1 MKRLLTLFPLFLLL
15 GLGGCSTVSG
25 WMIGEDNAE
34 PPTPLEEF
42 PPERSVAT
50 LWSANVGDGID
61 GQAIRLLPAV
71 GGGRVYM
78 ADANGLVV
86 ALNAENGREVWRRDL
101 DTSISGGVGLG
112 EGLVLVGTS
121 DAEVIALDA
130 DNGNERWRARVSSE
144 VLAAPQAGEG
154 RVVVQTIDG
163 KLWGLGAADGA
174 RTWIYDRGI
183 PVLTLRGTSSPVLA
197 RGAAIAG
204 FATGRLVAVLLEKG
218 DVAWERSIAI
228 PRGRSEIERMVDI
241 DAEPVVVGNTV
252 YVVTYQG
259 RVAALNLFSGEALWE
274 REMSSYSGLGANER
288 MVYVTDENDLV
299 WGLEDRRGSAL
310 WRQDKLRARRLTAP
324 VVVDGAV
331 VVGDFE
337 GYLHW
342 MSSGDGHFLARNRL
356 DDRKVSALVAVGNTL
371 YAAGADGELAAFRL
385 Q

>member
-1 MKRLLTLFPLFLLL
+1 MKRLLTLFPLLLLL
-15 GLGGCSTVSG
+15 GGCTTVSG
-25 WMIGEDNAE
+25 WLVGEDNAE
-34 PPTPLEEF
+34 PPSPLEAF
-42 PPERSVAT
+42 QAERSVTT
-50 LWSANVGDGID
+50 LWSTDVGDGVD
-61 GQAIRLLPAV
+61 DQAIRLLPAV

-78 ADANGLVV
+78 ADANGLVM

-101 DTSISGGVGLG
+101 DASVSGGVGLG
-112 EGLVLVGTS
+112 EGLVLVGTA

-130 DNGNERWRARVSSE
+130 GDGNERWRAKVSSE
-144 VLAAPQAGEG
+144 VLAAPQAAEG
-154 RVVVQTIDG
+154 RVVVQSIDG

-174 RTWIYDRGI
+174 RIWIYDRGI

-241 DAEPVVVGNTV
+241 DAEPVVMGDTV

-259 RVAALNLFSGEALWE
+259 RVASLNLFSGETRWE
-274 REMSSYSGLGANER
+274 REMSSYSGLGANDR
-288 MVYVTDENDLV
+288 MVFVTDANDLV
-299 WGLEDRRGSAL
+299 WGLEERRGSAL

-331 VVGDFE
+331 AVGDFE

-356 DDRKVSALVAVGNTL
+356 DDRKVSVLVSDGDTL
-371 YAAGADGELAAFRL
+371 YAAGAGGELAAFRL